1 MTARKDGVANKKDG
15 VANKKDGI
23 LKKEVTKKE
32 IGG

>member
-1 MTARKDGVANKKDG
+1 MTARKDG